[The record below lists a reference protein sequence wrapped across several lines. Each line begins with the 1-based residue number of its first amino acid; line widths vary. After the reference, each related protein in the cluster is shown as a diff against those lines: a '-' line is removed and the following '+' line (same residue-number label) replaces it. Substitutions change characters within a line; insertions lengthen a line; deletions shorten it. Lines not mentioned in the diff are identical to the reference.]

1 MGSSKGTP
9 WLDSE
14 EKHSSDCL
22 VDHHH
27 HHEHDGD
34 GAVDHG
40 DGDYDDVVDH
50 GDDDDVA
57 RVHDD
62 DHVAGFGVARAAHLA
77 TDSDPLA
84 LLPVLLL
91 LVLLL
96 CYY

>member
-22 VDHHH
+22 VDDHH

-50 GDDDDVA
+50 GDDDD
-57 RVHDD
+57 
-62 DHVAGFGVARAAHLA
+62 HVAGFGVARAAHLA

-84 LLPVLLL
+84 LLPFLLQ
-91 LVLLL
+91 LVLSL
-96 CYY
+96 CYC